1 MVETSS
7 RAHSD
12 STSSLD
18 IWNAFYF
25 HIKDGMKASET
36 AVKICLHQKPFSAPR
51 WKDKLSK
58 LSEFAWRETKSG
70 CFHLQT
76 SSIWPLPSRLWKQF
90 YCRSARDRR
99 EGWMIRRCWIGQI
112 LLHSPVLSIQ
122 PIQPEPN
129 LTGRLHCDCNVTF
142 AANVD

>member
-36 AVKICLHQKPFSAPR
+36 AVKTCLHQKPFSAPR

-70 CFHLQT
+70 CFRLQT

-99 EGWMIRRCWIGQI
+99 EGEWFGGAEKDRFPFILQFCPFNLFSPSPISPADCIVTVMWLLRRM
-112 LLHSPVLSIQ
+112 
-122 PIQPEPN
+122 
-129 LTGRLHCDCNVTF
+129 
-142 AANVD
+142 